1 MMGLFDKL
9 FGAKDGKT
17 AKEWFELGFSAK
29 DPEKQLEYYTKA
41 LEINPKFVE
50 AWFNKGDTLR
60 DLRKYEEAM
69 VCFDKALEV
78 NPSQE
83 QTKRNREIAREKMK
97 HIKAK

>member
-1 MMGLFDKL
+1 M
-9 FGAKDGKT
+9 
-17 AKEWFELGFSAK
+17 
-29 DPEKQLEYYTKA
+29 EYYTKA